1 MATHSWKIGFYF
13 IPTTLIYMLII
24 LTNAKDVTNAVDV
37 DDVAVILQNKSTTM
51 MLENLTEVN
60 YSTVTAAP
68 TSESTSTQQTPPMNT
83 TVVAS
88 LSYANSTTS
97 SRPPD
102 TSLSTTTSIAPIQIQ
117 RHNQVEL
124 PNTPAD
130 CSQREKLRKQPIPTS
145 SSRLRK
151 CCPFGENLD
160 FYRENQSDSQCDR
173 AVHKFE
179 PIVITAEL
187 YDNCIDDLEVT
198 PELTYEIGN
207 PCNSVNLFSSFL
219 YNSEEDLLFIM
230 QNGDLLILDKN
241 SNESYAVEENYCVD
255 QDKSGIMI
263 AFVCITQVEE
273 VSKAKIIIVA
283 VLMLVSMPCLLLV
296 TYLHLTLKLLR
307 NLHGWSLA
315 LMSLCLAC
323 GYFVYSVVH
332 IYGIPSGGFIGY
344 VIQFFILSFFFW
356 YFCIC
361 CNVLLNI
368 WYKLPY
374 YVQLNKT
381 GTILN
386 FIAYLL
392 IAITGPAILVS
403 LTVQKGLPGM
413 PSYFL
418 QGITESIRESQR
430 YFIPPVSTMLGLS
443 FLVLVVAFFGF
454 QRIKSDG
461 YLLVND
467 EEKDSVTPRRPF
479 DIEKYEDVKKD
490 AKCVA
495 LLGIIV
501 VLAWLFEI
509 VTFYSPGNEVYLLL
523 CDMINGLQGLWI
535 MLIFLVVRRRRTIIL
550 RWWHDRGSHLISEG
564 GTELQPVNKAANPS

>member
-1 MATHSWKIGFYF
+1 MAARSWKSGFYV
-13 IPTTLIYMLII
+13 IPTLIYMFII
-24 LTNAKDVTNAVDV
+24 LTNAEDVTEAVDE
-37 DDVAVILQNKSTTM
+37 VAVRLQNKSTTM
-51 MLENLTEVN
+51 ALDSLTEVN
-60 YSTVTAAP
+60 YSTVTEAP
-68 TSESTSTQQTPPMNT
+68 TSESTITAQTPPTNS

-88 LSYANSTTS
+88 LSYANSTTT
-97 SRPPD
+97 RPPE
-102 TSLSTTTSIAPIQIQ
+102 TPTPSIGPIQIQ
-117 RHNQVEL
+117 RHNQVEVQKL
-124 PNTPAD
+124 PAD
-130 CSQREKLRKQPIPTS
+130 CSQREKARIQPTPTA

-151 CCPFGENLD
+151 CCPYDENLD
-160 FYRENQSDSQCDR
+160 FYRENKSDSQCDR

-179 PIVITAEL
+179 PTIITAEL
-187 YDNCIDDLEVT
+187 YDNCIDDLEIT

-207 PCNSVNLFSSFL
+207 PCNSSFL

-230 QNGDLLILDKN
+230 QNGALLILDKN
-241 SNESYAVEENYCVD
+241 SNESYAVENNYCVD

-273 VSKAKIIIVA
+273 VSKAKVIIVA

-403 LTVQKGLPGM
+403 MTVQKGLPGM

-443 FLVLVVAFFGF
+443 FLVLVGAFFGF

-461 YLLVND
+461 YLLVNED
-467 EEKDSVTPRRPF
+467 EKDAATARRPF
-479 DIEKYEDVKKD
+479 DIEKYEDVKK
-490 AKCVA
+490 
-495 LLGIIV
+495 
-501 VLAWLFEI
+501 E
-509 VTFYSPGNEVYLLL
+509 
-523 CDMINGLQGLWI
+523 
-535 MLIFLVVRRRRTIIL
+535 
-550 RWWHDRGSHLISEG
+550 
-564 GTELQPVNKAANPS
+564 